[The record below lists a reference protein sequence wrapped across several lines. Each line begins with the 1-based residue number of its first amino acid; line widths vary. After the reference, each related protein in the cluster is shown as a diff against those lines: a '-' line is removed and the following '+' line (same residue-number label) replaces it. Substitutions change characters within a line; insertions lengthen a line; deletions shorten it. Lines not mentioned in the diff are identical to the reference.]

1 MHHHCFTNF
10 RRRHGACPSC
20 SQDWP
25 REAKEKPLLPVG
37 EGAVRDGDDGKRRVR
52 IKSTPDASEDD
63 DEAIE
68 DEPTATQSRRTS
80 QRTGKGKA
88 SVNESMDTDED
99 EEDYTPE
106 PSQTRRRSS
115 RK

>member
-1 MHHHCFTNF
+1 MHHHCFANF
-10 RRRHGACPSC
+10 RRRHGVCPSC

-37 EGAVRDGDDGKRRVR
+37 EGAVRDGDDGKRQVR
-52 IKSTPDASEDD
+52 FRSTPDASEDD
-63 DEAIE
+63 EAVEE
-68 DEPTATQSRRTS
+68 DEPTATQPKRMS
-80 QRTGKGKA
+80 QRTGRGKA
-88 SVNESMDTDED
+88 SVNESMDTDEG
-99 EEDYTPE
+99 EDYTPE